1 MTPAIIELE
10 RTGVA
15 YSVHEYR
22 HEPGSVPYGEEAAR
36 ALGLDAARVFKTLLV
51 DAGGPHVVAI
61 IPVRMRLDL
70 KLLAR
75 LSGCKKPVMAAP
87 GDAERVTGYVVGGI
101 SPLGQKRRHRT
112 WLDDSALHFDTVFVS
127 GGRRGL
133 ELELAPRVLTELC
146 AADTAPLGRAP

>member
-1 MTPAIIELE
+1 MTPAIVELE
-10 RTGVA
+10 RLGVD

-22 HEPGSVPYGEEAAR
+22 HEPGSAPYGEEAAR
-36 ALGLDAARVFKTLLV
+36 ALGLDTARVFKTLLV
-51 DAGGPHVVAI
+51 DAGGSHVVAI
-61 IPVRMRLDL
+61 IPVSMRLDL

-75 LSGCKKPVMAAP
+75 LSGCKKLVMAAP

-112 WLDDSALHFDTVFVS
+112 WLDDSALRFETVFVS

-133 ELELAPRVLTELC
+133 ELELAPRVLAELC
-146 AADTAPLGRAP
+146 DAGTAPLGLAA